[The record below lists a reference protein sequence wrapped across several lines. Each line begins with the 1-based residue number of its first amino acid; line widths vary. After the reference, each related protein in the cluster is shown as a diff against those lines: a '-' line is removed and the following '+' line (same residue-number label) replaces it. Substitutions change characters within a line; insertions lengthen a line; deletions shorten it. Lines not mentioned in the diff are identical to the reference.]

1 MEAKIV
7 TAQDLAGV
15 VSIIDVCSQRGAF
28 RGEELAGVG
37 RLRETFL
44 AEIREQQGDAEAP
57 AAVEAPVVNEEPAVD
72 YRKLNHSIDTKIL
85 ETKQKDIYFTIKDRP
100 YDLNIYDM
108 ISLKFNPFAKPVP
121 IDFTKASLAAN
132 LFAK

>member
-1 MEAKIV
+1 MEVKIV

-44 AEIREQQGDAEAP
+44 AEIRDQQVEVQAANAVATPQVESVP
-57 AAVEAPVVNEEPAVD
+57 AVETDSDE
-72 YRKLNHSIDTKIL
+72 
-85 ETKQKDIYFTIKDRP
+85 
-100 YDLNIYDM
+100 
-108 ISLKFNPFAKPVP
+108 
-121 IDFTKASLAAN
+121 
-132 LFAK
+132 

>member
-44 AEIREQQGDAEAP
+44 AEIQEQQGDAPAP
-57 AAVEAPVVNEEPAVD
+57 GAVATPQVEEEPAVD
-72 YRKLNHSIDTKIL
+72 TDSD
-85 ETKQKDIYFTIKDRP
+85 E
-100 YDLNIYDM
+100 
-108 ISLKFNPFAKPVP
+108 
-121 IDFTKASLAAN
+121 
-132 LFAK
+132 

>member
-1 MEAKIV
+1 MDVKIV

-44 AEIREQQGDAEAP
+44 AEIREQQEEVPAP
-57 AAVEAPVVNEEPAVD
+57 AAGDTPVVNEEPAV
-72 YRKLNHSIDTKIL
+72 
-85 ETKQKDIYFTIKDRP
+85 ETDSDE
-100 YDLNIYDM
+100 
-108 ISLKFNPFAKPVP
+108 
-121 IDFTKASLAAN
+121 
-132 LFAK
+132 

>member
-44 AEIREQQGDAEAP
+44 GEIQEQSADTNAP
-57 AAVEAPVVNEEPAVD
+57 AAVDAPVADEEPAVE
-72 YRKLNHSIDTKIL
+72 DTSD
-85 ETKQKDIYFTIKDRP
+85 E
-100 YDLNIYDM
+100 
-108 ISLKFNPFAKPVP
+108 
-121 IDFTKASLAAN
+121 
-132 LFAK
+132 

>member
-15 VSIIDVCSQRGAF
+15 VSIIDVCSQRGVF

-44 AEIREQQGDAEAP
+44 AEIQEQSADTNAP
-57 AAVEAPVVNEEPAVD
+57 AAVDAPVVDEEPAVE
-72 YRKLNHSIDTKIL
+72 DTSD
-85 ETKQKDIYFTIKDRP
+85 E
-100 YDLNIYDM
+100 
-108 ISLKFNPFAKPVP
+108 
-121 IDFTKASLAAN
+121 
-132 LFAK
+132 

>member
-44 AEIREQQGDAEAP
+44 AEIRDQQVEVQAANAVATPQVESVP
-57 AAVEAPVVNEEPAVD
+57 AVETDSDE
-72 YRKLNHSIDTKIL
+72 
-85 ETKQKDIYFTIKDRP
+85 
-100 YDLNIYDM
+100 
-108 ISLKFNPFAKPVP
+108 
-121 IDFTKASLAAN
+121 
-132 LFAK
+132 

>member
-1 MEAKIV
+1 MEANIV

-44 AEIREQQGDAEAP
+44 AEMREQQGDAPAP
-57 AAVEAPVVNEEPAVD
+57 AAVETPVVDEDAAV
-72 YRKLNHSIDTKIL
+72 
-85 ETKQKDIYFTIKDRP
+85 ETDSDE
-100 YDLNIYDM
+100 
-108 ISLKFNPFAKPVP
+108 
-121 IDFTKASLAAN
+121 
-132 LFAK
+132 

>member
-44 AEIREQQGDAEAP
+44 AEIREQQGDAPAP
-57 AAVEAPVVNEEPAVD
+57 AAVETPVVDEDAAV
-72 YRKLNHSIDTKIL
+72 
-85 ETKQKDIYFTIKDRP
+85 ETDSD
-100 YDLNIYDM
+100 
-108 ISLKFNPFAKPVP
+108 A
-121 IDFTKASLAAN
+121 
-132 LFAK
+132 

>member
-15 VSIIDVCSQRGAF
+15 VSIIDVCSHRGAF

-57 AAVEAPVVNEEPAVD
+57 AAVEAPVVNEAPAVD
-72 YRKLNHSIDTKIL
+72 TDSD
-85 ETKQKDIYFTIKDRP
+85 E
-100 YDLNIYDM
+100 
-108 ISLKFNPFAKPVP
+108 
-121 IDFTKASLAAN
+121 
-132 LFAK
+132 

>member
-1 MEAKIV
+1 MEVKIV

-57 AAVEAPVVNEEPAVD
+57 GAVATPKVQDEPAVD
-72 YRKLNHSIDTKIL
+72 TDSD
-85 ETKQKDIYFTIKDRP
+85 E
-100 YDLNIYDM
+100 
-108 ISLKFNPFAKPVP
+108 
-121 IDFTKASLAAN
+121 
-132 LFAK
+132 

>member
-1 MEAKIV
+1 MEANIV

-44 AEIREQQGDAEAP
+44 AEIREQQGDAPAP
-57 AAVEAPVVNEEPAVD
+57 AAVETPVVDEDAAV
-72 YRKLNHSIDTKIL
+72 
-85 ETKQKDIYFTIKDRP
+85 ETDSDE
-100 YDLNIYDM
+100 
-108 ISLKFNPFAKPVP
+108 
-121 IDFTKASLAAN
+121 
-132 LFAK
+132 

>member
-7 TAQDLAGV
+7 TVQDIAGV

-44 AEIREQQGDAEAP
+44 AEVKEQQGDANAP
-57 AAVEAPVVNEEPAVD
+57 AAVDTPVADAEAEEE
-72 YRKLNHSIDTKIL
+72 S
-85 ETKQKDIYFTIKDRP
+85 
-100 YDLNIYDM
+100 
-108 ISLKFNPFAKPVP
+108 S
-121 IDFTKASLAAN
+121 S
-132 LFAK
+132 

>member
-1 MEAKIV
+1 MEVKIV

-44 AEIREQQGDAEAP
+44 AEIREQQEEVPAP
-57 AAVEAPVVNEEPAVD
+57 AAVDTPVVNEEPAV
-72 YRKLNHSIDTKIL
+72 
-85 ETKQKDIYFTIKDRP
+85 ETDSDE
-100 YDLNIYDM
+100 
-108 ISLKFNPFAKPVP
+108 
-121 IDFTKASLAAN
+121 
-132 LFAK
+132 

>member
-44 AEIREQQGDAEAP
+44 AEVQEQQGDAAAP
-57 AAVEAPVVNEEPAVD
+57 GAVDTPQVEAEPSVED
-72 YRKLNHSIDTKIL
+72 
-85 ETKQKDIYFTIKDRP
+85 
-100 YDLNIYDM
+100 
-108 ISLKFNPFAKPVP
+108 
-121 IDFTKASLAAN
+121 ASDE
-132 LFAK
+132 

>member
-44 AEIREQQGDAEAP
+44 AEVQEQQGDAEAP
-57 AAVEAPVVNEEPAVD
+57 GAVATPQVDPEPSVE
-72 YRKLNHSIDTKIL
+72 DTSD
-85 ETKQKDIYFTIKDRP
+85 E
-100 YDLNIYDM
+100 
-108 ISLKFNPFAKPVP
+108 
-121 IDFTKASLAAN
+121 
-132 LFAK
+132 

>member
-44 AEIREQQGDAEAP
+44 AEIREQQGDVEAP

-72 YRKLNHSIDTKIL
+72 TDSD
-85 ETKQKDIYFTIKDRP
+85 E
-100 YDLNIYDM
+100 
-108 ISLKFNPFAKPVP
+108 
-121 IDFTKASLAAN
+121 
-132 LFAK
+132 